1 MGRSSVQQCKDTPH
15 TPGQVKSYK
24 GCPEATSAMK
34 KLLSVPIRINLKNMK
49 QINHVILKKCH

>member
-15 TPGQVKSYK
+15 TPGQVKRYK

-34 KLLSVPIRINLKNMK
+34 KLLSVPKNNLKNMK
-49 QINHVILKKCH
+49 QIKHVILKRCH

>member
-1 MGRSSVQQCKDTPH
+1 MSVAYRRHVWGDLLFNSAR

-34 KLLSVPIRINLKNMK
+34 KLLSVPKNK
-49 QINHVILKKCH
+49 SKEYETN

>member
-15 TPGQVKSYK
+15 TPGQVKRYK

-34 KLLSVPIRINLKNMK
+34 KLLSVPKNK
-49 QINHVILKKCH
+49 SKEYETN